1 VPVAEAGS
9 ELVQFSPSEQLREVD
24 AVMLKNALAM
34 QGG

>member
-9 ELVQFSPSEQLREVD
+9 ELVQLSPSQQLREVD
-24 AVMLKNALAM
+24 AVMVKNVLTM